1 MILLTVAGWAASRY
15 LGLRSGTLI
24 GLLVGMVVANF
35 VPAKTACGIGSA
47 PPAQEQPEREPAEV
61 SSDRPE

>member
-35 VPAKTACGIGSA
+35 VPANSACGVRSA
-47 PPAQEQPEREPAEV
+47 PPAKEAPGDGSAGVNP
-61 SSDRPE
+61 DRPE

>member
-15 LGLRSGTLI
+15 LGLKSGTLI

-35 VPAKTACGIGSA
+35 VPAQTACGVKSA
-47 PPAQEQPEREPAEV
+47 PPPQEAPDTSPGV
-61 SSDRPE
+61 SPDRPE